1 LIFSL
6 LKIRK
11 KTAAVIA
18 GIVIALTCL
27 WGLAMWQNISRQ
39 EMLNILLSSVLMI
52 VIIAVC
58 AVLLITTIKLI
69 GAAIRKLVSRNTD
82 DDA

>member
-27 WGLAMWQNISRQ
+27 WGMAMWQNISRQ

-69 GAAIRKLVSRNTD
+69 GVAIRKLVSRNND
-82 DDA
+82 DEA